1 METARAGSA
10 GRVVADPEVIA
21 SLGSRRELRSAS
33 KTGFAVTSSVYQTV
47 IRQLID
53 NATLQALGP
62 SSVSPN
68 PGGVATDE
76 IISEKRWGH
85 FVRPETAGA
94 GMLFQ

>member
-1 METARAGSA
+1 LPDGYGQLTDNET
-10 GRVVADPEVIA
+10 
-21 SLGSRRELRSAS
+21 LH
-33 KTGFAVTSSVYQTV
+33 
-47 IRQLID
+47 
-53 NATLQALGP
+53 ALGP

-76 IISEKRWGH
+76 IISEERWGH